1 MSEATGTGRA
11 GVKTPGAAREGDSST
26 YFLAR
31 WRRAQ
36 QDRLAA
42 LRGKQDAEM
51 SAEAAETLRK
61 YELERVK
68 RLKDFGVRSL
78 SLEIKESVSTVPAK
92 STVKTDA
99 ALGRRPSWHDRWKHL
114 RRDSVSGRERGED
127 AITPAPRRE
136 WERQGM
142 GSPSSLGTT
151 LGGSTQ
157 RGSAGSD
164 ENWL

>member
-11 GVKTPGAAREGDSST
+11 GVKTPGAAREGDASN

-31 WRRAQ
+31 WRRTQ

-78 SLEIKESVSTVPAK
+78 SPEIKESVFTVPTK
-92 STVKTDA
+92 STVKTGPT
-99 ALGRRPSWHDRWKHL
+99 ALGRKRSLQERWQDR
-114 RRDSVSGRERGED
+114 RRGREED

-164 ENWL
+164 ENWF